1 MRLFKL
7 VPWIV
12 MKSCLSELVLACLV
26 LTHANRMQ
34 ITKELLTRICWSF
47 YASKILLRRLT
58 DKVLAHY
65 LLWFS
70 FFPQILWYFR
80 PKYWEIFGKFFPPIV
95 NSTNMAKNLKKL
107 ARFWISQTW
116 KKNPDEDLCCL
127 FFLALL
133 SEGKKK
139 GWIMGEKHVDLDG
152 CAKKLP
158 NNNCA

>member
-95 NSTNMAKNLKKL
+95 NSTNMDITNLKEKP
-107 ARFWISQTW
+107 WW
-116 KKNPDEDLCCL
+116 GPVL
-127 FFLALL
+127 FVF
-133 SEGKKK
+133 SRSFEWRKKK
-139 GWIMGEKHVDLDG
+139 GLDHGRKACGFGWMCEK
-152 CAKKLP
+152 ASK
-158 NNNCA
+158 